1 MVSLCSSISCHFFRA
16 MVMAWKK
23 PGRSTWLRDVHA
35 QHAAGPGIF
44 GKSLDFMGFN
54 GKTMGFSR

>member
-1 MVSLCSSISCHFFRA
+1 MMDFWWFHFHFFRA

-35 QHAAGPGIF
+35 QHAAGRPWNLWD
-44 GKSLDFMGFN
+44 SLDFMGFN
-54 GKTMGFSR
+54 YG